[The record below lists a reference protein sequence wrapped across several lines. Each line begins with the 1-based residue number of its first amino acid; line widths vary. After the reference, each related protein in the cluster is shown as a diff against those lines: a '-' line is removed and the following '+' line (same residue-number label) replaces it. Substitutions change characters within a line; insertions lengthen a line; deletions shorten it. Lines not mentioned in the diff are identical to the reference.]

1 MGGFYGFQ
9 GYKIECEFQFLI
21 NDDRKTWIFR
31 SFCFTGK
38 RKIRY
43 TFPIEKGWRN
53 MYGRKNG
60 RTDRR
65 DFKRTSVSMSEYPV
79 PSRLIFS
86 LISVSFVFLS
96 TEASRAIIKSSLFF
110 LFILI
115 LEADCNGICMCSK
128 LFRSCELNNIFMD
141 ITQCCL

>member
-1 MGGFYGFQ
+1 MGGFYGLQ

-31 SFCFTGK
+31 FFCFTGK

-60 RTDRR
+60 RADRR
-65 DFKRTSVSMSEYPV
+65 DFKRT
-79 PSRLIFS
+79 
-86 LISVSFVFLS
+86 
-96 TEASRAIIKSSLFF
+96 
-110 LFILI
+110 
-115 LEADCNGICMCSK
+115 
-128 LFRSCELNNIFMD
+128 
-141 ITQCCL
+141 

>member
-1 MGGFYGFQ
+1 MGGFYEFQ
-9 GYKIECEFQFLI
+9 GCKIECEFQFLI
-21 NDDRKTWIFR
+21 NDDRKTWNFK

-65 DFKRTSVSMSEYPV
+65 DFKRT
-79 PSRLIFS
+79 
-86 LISVSFVFLS
+86 
-96 TEASRAIIKSSLFF
+96 
-110 LFILI
+110 
-115 LEADCNGICMCSK
+115 
-128 LFRSCELNNIFMD
+128 
-141 ITQCCL
+141 